1 MKNLA
6 PRFPSRRRRLYPH
19 PALLLAAALAA
30 ASCSTAPPRQT
41 AFMSGT
47 ENVDLTSMEVR
58 IHAYGYAERFSAR
71 VENAADEIL
80 AVTEDAD
87 VARNALLWKMNALPA
102 MHLAVF
108 QPDPLIGFLDAWTL
122 TVQMGDFFT
131 TGAGRDAFGPLQSIA
146 VEASEALERAVGE
159 VIASVTVSGDAPW
172 AERTVRAWADSH
184 PITSMEFLRETTAS
198 EFADVLGQD
207 QAGGMAV
214 LGSLAMQATDLSE
227 RLKYYAAAMPKQI
240 RWQSELVVLE
250 LLDQPDVEEFLGNVE
265 SIDRSALRLA
275 DFGDTVPALVG
286 DQAAFAIDALSAELL
301 AGADRSNGAA
311 RQRADRDDGT
321 GGRAC
326 RQHDSEN
333 PRRAERRGRPRVRA
347 SARAPGVDIRRGPG
361 FRVPASSDVAAP
373 LGNLSRCGA
382 CHLGARI
389 TASVG
394 R

>member
-71 VENAADEIL
+71 VETAADEIL

-172 AERTVRAWADSH
+172 GERTVRAWADSH

-240 RWQSELVVLE
+240 RWQSKLVLLE
-250 LLDQPDVEEFLGNVE
+250 LLDEADVEEFLGNVG
-265 SIDRSALRLA
+265 SIDRSAFRLA
-275 DFGDTVPALVG
+275 EFADTVPALVG
-286 DQAAFAIDALSAELL
+286 DQAAFAVDALSDELL
-301 AGADRSNGAA
+301 ALLREVS
-311 RQRADRDDGT
+311 RQRLETLEALTAERIAVMEQVGNELIAMMDQVAAIADST
-321 GGRAC
+321 L
-326 RQHDSEN
+326 
-333 PRRAERRGRPRVRA
+333 RRAP
-347 SARAPGVDIRRGPG
+347 
-361 FRVPASSDVAAP
+361 VAAAEVVDYAFRRA
-373 LGNLSRCGA
+373 LVLLA
-382 CHLGARI
+382 LI
-389 TASVG
+389 FVG
-394 R
+394 GLIFAFLLRLIWRRP

>member
-47 ENVDLTSMEVR
+47 ENVDVTSMEVR

-71 VENAADEIL
+71 VETAADEIL

-172 AERTVRAWADSH
+172 GERTVRAWADSH

-207 QAGGMAV
+207 QAGGW
-214 LGSLAMQATDLSE
+214 
-227 RLKYYAAAMPKQI
+227 RCWAAWP
-240 RWQSELVVLE
+240 
-250 LLDQPDVEEFLGNVE
+250 
-265 SIDRSALRLA
+265 
-275 DFGDTVPALVG
+275 
-286 DQAAFAIDALSAELL
+286 
-301 AGADRSNGAA
+301 
-311 RQRADRDDGT
+311 
-321 GGRAC
+321 C
-326 RQHDSEN
+326 RQ
-333 PRRAERRGRPRVRA
+333 P
-347 SARAPGVDIRRGPG
+347 
-361 FRVPASSDVAAP
+361 
-373 LGNLSRCGA
+373 
-382 CHLGARI
+382 
-389 TASVG
+389 T
-394 R
+394 